1 MTTPY
6 KDQLLALGEKLKQD
20 VKAAGKKR
28 SEVFLSIWNG
38 IEPNLLDKD
47 FDSMSAR
54 DPKTPVELSLREGL
68 VDIGRCYLADDE
80 FLQGVCA
87 DTFRVGSEMVKAL

>member
-1 MTTPY
+1 MTAPY

-20 VKAAGKKR
+20 VKATGKKR
-28 SEVFLSIWNG
+28 SEGFLSIWNS

-47 FDSMSAR
+47 FDPMSAR

-68 VDIGRCYLADDE
+68 VDIGRCYLSNDDR
-80 FLQGVCA
+80 LP
-87 DTFRVGSEMVKAL
+87 

>member
-1 MTTPY
+1 MTAPH

-38 IEPNLLDKD
+38 IEQNLLDKD

-54 DPKTPVELSLREGL
+54 DPKNARRTEPARRLGGYRTLLSVR
-68 VDIGRCYLADDE
+68 R
-80 FLQGVCA
+80 
-87 DTFRVGSEMVKAL
+87 

>member
-1 MTTPY
+1 MTASH

-28 SEVFLSIWNG
+28 SDVFLSIWNG
-38 IEPNLLDKD
+38 IEQNLLDKD
-47 FDSMSAR
+47 FDPMSAR

-68 VDIGRCYLADDE
+68 VDIGRCYLAEDDR
-80 FLQGVCA
+80 LPNDVQV
-87 DTFRVGSEMVKAL
+87 SE